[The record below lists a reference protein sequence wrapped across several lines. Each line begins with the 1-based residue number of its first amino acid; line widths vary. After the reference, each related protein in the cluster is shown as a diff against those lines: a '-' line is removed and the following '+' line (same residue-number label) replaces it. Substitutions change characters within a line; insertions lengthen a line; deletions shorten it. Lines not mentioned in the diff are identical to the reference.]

1 MSQQPE
7 APRRNIGPY
16 QRSLLELQAAQREG
30 ERQAS
35 RRRRQRMRI
44 AAVVAVVTLV
54 VAAIGTGVWWMG
66 RPGDGTAASGPQQQR
81 CATTTPVRIWAPAS
95 ARPALDAAA
104 KAYGA
109 TANAVCATFSVEAR
123 PAADVVAD
131 LSADGAGRPDAW
143 VVDSPVWVDKVT
155 TAKKVP
161 LEPSQPFATSP
172 LVLVVGKQS
181 ASAVPAGSRWKD
193 LLTSDQSLRLSDPRS
208 TTAGLLTL
216 TTALPSLGSDAQ
228 TVLPKLAATV
238 APSTEELFAAG
249 AKGKGKAAIFP
260 AAEADVIAHNRAG
273 KSDDLAAVVPGGQTA
288 AFQYS
293 LVGVATDPA
302 KKQAIQGLRGF
313 LTSEAAAATLAAGGL
328 RPTADTKAVPMGSGA
343 VSATF
348 SATAPPAK
356 ALTAA
361 TNSWQAAT
369 LDFRLLAVIDV
380 SGSMKERAGASTR
393 IALTQ
398 QAATLALDAL
408 PKSTELGLW
417 AFSIGIGEQGADYR
431 ELAPIGPLSDEQH
444 RAAVT
449 QGTASL
455 SRQVG
460 GGTGLYDTIW
470 AAYQRVLDGW
480 EPGHVNA
487 VVILTDGKNDN
498 PRGLTLAQLT
508 ARLSKADPKRPVA
521 ITTIGIGPDVDAKA
535 LSQISTMMH
544 SEYYPAPRPQDMQ
557 EVLAK
562 ALLDHNCKDGVC
574 A

>member
-1 MSQQPE
+1 VSQQPE

-16 QRSLLELQAAQREG
+16 QRSLLELQAAQRES

-35 RRRRQRMRI
+35 RRRRQRIRI
-44 AAVVAVVTLV
+44 VAVVAVVTLV

-66 RPGDGTAASGPQQQR
+66 RRGGGTPASAPEQQR

-104 KAYGA
+104 KAYRS
-109 TANAVCATFSVEAR
+109 TPNAVCADFTVEAR
-123 PAADVVAD
+123 PAADAVAD
-131 LSADGAGRPDAW
+131 LSADGARRPDAW
-143 VVDSPVWVDKVT
+143 VVDSPVWLAKVT

-181 ASAVPAGSRWKD
+181 ASAVPADGRWKD
-193 LLTSDQSLRLSDPRS
+193 LLTSDQPLRLSDPRS
-208 TTAGLLTL
+208 TTAGLLAL
-216 TTALPSLGSDAQ
+216 TSALPSLGSDAQ

-249 AKGKGKAAIFP
+249 AKGQGTAIFP
-260 AAEADVIAHNRAG
+260 AAEADVIAHNRAAASG
-273 KSDDLAAVVPGGQTA
+273 DLAAVVPGGQTA

-293 LVGVATDPA
+293 LVGISTDSA
-302 KKQAIQGLRGF
+302 KKQAVEGLRGF
-313 LTSEAAAATLAAGGL
+313 LASNAAAATLAESGL
-328 RPTADTKAVPMGSGA
+328 RPTADTKAVPTASGA

-348 SATAPPAK
+348 KATTPPVK

-380 SGSMKERAGASTR
+380 SGSMKERAGGSTR

-398 QAATLALDAL
+398 QAASLALDAL

-417 AFSIGIGEQGADYR
+417 AFSIGIGAQGADYR

-444 RAAVT
+444 RAAVA
-449 QGTASL
+449 QATASL
-455 SRQVG
+455 SRRVG

-521 ITTIGIGPDVDAKA
+521 ITTIGIGSDVDAKA

-544 SEYYPAPRPQDMQ
+544 SAYYPAPRPQDMQ
-557 EVLAK
+557 EVLAT
-562 ALLDHNCKDGVC
+562 ALLDHDCKDGVC